1 MKEFLFTI
9 WDTGSDTSKFIKVS
23 ASTMEEAKN
32 KFAKA
37 FCPLVDFN
45 YSDID
50 YMVENQDIRIYYSEY
65 KDVINLV

>member
-1 MKEFLFTI
+1 MKEFLFTV
-9 WDTGSDTSKFIKVS
+9 WDIGSDTSKFIKVS

-37 FCPLVDFN
+37 FCPLVDFS
-45 YSDID
+45 YADID